1 VKTFESNPTWWPPI
15 LNPKITK
22 LCDKLKHVISSHR
35 HKYKPFPNLTAKET
49 QALKN
54 LKRNDNITIKKAD
67 KSAGIVILNTID
79 YETKIYTMLNDN
91 NTYTLTDID
100 DTTTVKT
107 KADELLFTLYN
118 QHYINKKQFTNL
130 TDFIPRTPQFYGIP
144 KIHKINNPL
153 RPIVSQI
160 DGPTSSISKYLDKL
174 LTIAEAQIPF
184 LLQDTTAFLQ
194 LIDKHRNIEP
204 NTILVTL
211 DVVSLYT
218 NIPHVEGAKLV
229 TEFYSETLDKWPISA
244 NTLRPISPERLE
256 ELILFVLQHTTFEF
270 NGNYYT
276 QNYGTTMGANFSVKF
291 ANIYMHKFL
300 TNFVKYKELHFLAR
314 LVDDIFFFWHSST
327 ENLIKFIELLN
338 TQHKTI
344 KFELNYSHN
353 EINFLDTIIYIDKNT
368 NTLHSKLYTKPTAK
382 NQYLHFTSQHPI
394 HVKKAIPYS
403 QGLRL
408 RRIIDDDNI
417 FQTELQSLKHK
428 FLVRGY
434 PQKLLNS
441 KFNTLYKIKREDTLK
456 YKTNTEKRETFN
468 KFTKGGLFLPFILT
482 YSSSYERTP
491 TLKYEILKEWHN
503 FLENNETLKLTF
515 QSSTPQ
521 LIYKRSNTLQNM
533 LTHTKHI
540 PVKPIDTQTDDIN
553 IRILNELERESL
565 PYVKKCNHPLCQCCT
580 SIIESNCFQS
590 TRTGHTFPIET
601 NMNCNS
607 FNVIYLITC
616 LKCKLQYVGETYR
629 KLKDRLNDHKSNIR
643 TNKETAI
650 GIHFRSALHNIKH
663 LQIQPILQ
671 INTESHTDR
680 LQQEK
685 YWMDILKTFYPNG
698 LNKYPLEKY

>member
-1 VKTFESNPTWWPPI
+1 MSFPHIDT
-15 LNPKITK
+15 
-22 LCDKLKHVISSHR
+22 
-35 HKYKPFPNLTAKET
+35 KPFPNLTAKET

-291 ANIYMHKFL
+291 ANI
-300 TNFVKYKELHFLAR
+300 
-314 LVDDIFFFWHSST
+314 
-327 ENLIKFIELLN
+327 
-338 TQHKTI
+338 
-344 KFELNYSHN
+344 
-353 EINFLDTIIYIDKNT
+353 
-368 NTLHSKLYTKPTAK
+368 
-382 NQYLHFTSQHPI
+382 
-394 HVKKAIPYS
+394 
-403 QGLRL
+403 
-408 RRIIDDDNI
+408 
-417 FQTELQSLKHK
+417 
-428 FLVRGY
+428 
-434 PQKLLNS
+434 
-441 KFNTLYKIKREDTLK
+441 
-456 YKTNTEKRETFN
+456 
-468 KFTKGGLFLPFILT
+468 
-482 YSSSYERTP
+482 
-491 TLKYEILKEWHN
+491 
-503 FLENNETLKLTF
+503 
-515 QSSTPQ
+515 
-521 LIYKRSNTLQNM
+521 
-533 LTHTKHI
+533 
-540 PVKPIDTQTDDIN
+540 
-553 IRILNELERESL
+553 
-565 PYVKKCNHPLCQCCT
+565 
-580 SIIESNCFQS
+580 
-590 TRTGHTFPIET
+590 
-601 NMNCNS
+601 
-607 FNVIYLITC
+607 
-616 LKCKLQYVGETYR
+616 
-629 KLKDRLNDHKSNIR
+629 
-643 TNKETAI
+643 
-650 GIHFRSALHNIKH
+650 
-663 LQIQPILQ
+663 
-671 INTESHTDR
+671 
-680 LQQEK
+680 
-685 YWMDILKTFYPNG
+685 
-698 LNKYPLEKY
+698 